1 MRICIDLL
9 LNLFSKSYHT
19 INRCEQTPLFYK
31 LKNKLVE
38 NGQSWSYNIV
48 KEGQKG

>member
-1 MRICIDLL
+1 
-9 LNLFSKSYHT
+9 
-19 INRCEQTPLFYK
+19 